1 MDNSIG
7 KYVKIV
13 KYNPIKEVY
22 YKIVYGYVTDEIK
35 LISSEN
41 ECLLKGKFYS
51 KNIDKDGKFL
61 DGGYI
66 DADGLYPLCKS
77 IDLYR
82 EVTQKEFEQF
92 KNELI
97 NEAKEYGKS
106 ITKE

>member
-1 MDNSIG
+1 MENFID
-7 KYVKIV
+7 KYIKIV
-13 KYNPIKEVY
+13 KYNPIEETY
-22 YKIVYGYVTDEIK
+22 YKIVYGLVKDVTT
-35 LISSEN
+35 LMSSEN
-41 ECLLKGKFYS
+41 EVLLKGKFYS
-51 KNIDKDGKFL
+51 KNIDNDGKFL

-92 KNELI
+92 KDELI
-97 NEAKEYGKS
+97 NEVIEHGKS